1 MRIYS
6 PVVELKPLLDIPND
20 QPADLLHEAVA
31 KLLDYHPQGSLADDP
46 HLFGP
51 LLQRASVDEE
61 FRFSLALGYGN
72 LSFIAEDNGSSFKIR
87 DCPEWLLKN
96 CLNRTLCKGIIR
108 RAIAKGITE
117 V

>member
-6 PVVELKPLLDIPND
+6 PVVELKPLLDIPNN

-51 LLQRASVDEE
+51 LLQRALVDEKFE
-61 FRFSLALGYGN
+61 FTLVLASGRLEMASTN
-72 LSFIAEDNGSSFKIR
+72 SASHR
-87 DCPEWLLKN
+87 VLKN
-96 CLNRTLCKGIIR
+96 SSDWVIKIMLNRFLCKAIIR
-108 RAIAKGITE
+108 HAISEGITE